1 MTKNKAR
8 RDSNA
13 PIRNLSAYLLYQN
26 AMRDEFKS
34 KNPSFTFG
42 QLSKFTS
49 AMYADLL
56 TNEKEEWHARAEVD
70 KCRYLYALSNYVPP
84 NGYDATGN
92 AIISHQMHGK
102 KKKDRDTNAPKR
114 NVSAYLM
121 YQNGMR
127 DEFKRENPAM
137 TFGQLSKFTS
147 HMYKSLTVQE
157 KQTWELRANQD
168 KERFDRQMKNYVPP
182 HGYDEKGNLILAHK
196 KNKRN
201 KRALKDPNAPK
212 RARGSFVFFA
222 DEYRPRVVSDN
233 PGIKFTDMGTELGR
247 IWRALDPTVKQ
258 KYNDLA
264 NKDKLRFA
272 IARDKYK
279 AEKGLKQIIGV
290 NQLIGVPQETGFPQ
304 ENMKQDQEIGNKQE
318 QEIGIKQKQEI
329 GIKEEIE
336 IEEVI
341 EIKEETEVRQETEV
355 KQKIDLKEVIDVKQ

>member
-1 MTKNKAR
+1 M
-8 RDSNA
+8 
-13 PIRNLSAYLLYQN
+13 
-26 AMRDEFKS
+26 
-34 KNPSFTFG
+34 G
-42 QLSKFTS
+42 
-49 AMYADLL
+49 
-56 TNEKEEWHARAEVD
+56 
-70 KCRYLYALSNYVPP
+70 
-84 NGYDATGN
+84 
-92 AIISHQMHGK
+92 
-102 KKKDRDTNAPKR
+102 
-114 NVSAYLM
+114 
-121 YQNGMR
+121 
-127 DEFKRENPAM
+127 
-137 TFGQLSKFTS
+137 
-147 HMYKSLTVQE
+147 MYKSLTVQE

-272 IARDKYK
+272 TARDKYK

-304 ENMKQDQEIGNKQE
+304 ENMKQD

>member
-1 MTKNKAR
+1 M
-8 RDSNA
+8 
-13 PIRNLSAYLLYQN
+13 
-26 AMRDEFKS
+26 
-34 KNPSFTFG
+34 G
-42 QLSKFTS
+42 
-49 AMYADLL
+49 
-56 TNEKEEWHARAEVD
+56 
-70 KCRYLYALSNYVPP
+70 
-84 NGYDATGN
+84 
-92 AIISHQMHGK
+92 
-102 KKKDRDTNAPKR
+102 
-114 NVSAYLM
+114 
-121 YQNGMR
+121 
-127 DEFKRENPAM
+127 
-137 TFGQLSKFTS
+137 
-147 HMYKSLTVQE
+147 MYKSLTVQE

-182 HGYDEKGNLILAHK
+182 QGYDEKGNLILAHK

-201 KRALKDPNAPK
+201 KRAIKDPNAPK

-233 PGIKFTDMGTELGR
+233 PGI
-247 IWRALDPTVKQ
+247 
-258 KYNDLA
+258 
-264 NKDKLRFA
+264 
-272 IARDKYK
+272 
-279 AEKGLKQIIGV
+279 

>member
-1 MTKNKAR
+1 
-8 RDSNA
+8 
-13 PIRNLSAYLLYQN
+13 
-26 AMRDEFKS
+26 
-34 KNPSFTFG
+34 
-42 QLSKFTS
+42 
-49 AMYADLL
+49 
-56 TNEKEEWHARAEVD
+56 
-70 KCRYLYALSNYVPP
+70 
-84 NGYDATGN
+84 
-92 AIISHQMHGK
+92 
-102 KKKDRDTNAPKR
+102 
-114 NVSAYLM
+114 
-121 YQNGMR
+121 
-127 DEFKRENPAM
+127 M
-137 TFGQLSKFTS
+137 TFGQVSKFTS
-147 HMYKSLTVQE
+147 HMNKSLTVQE

-272 IARDKYK
+272 TARDKYK
-279 AEKGLKQIIGV
+279 AEKGLKQRIGV
-290 NQLIGVPQETGFPQ
+290 NQLIDVPQETGFPQ

-336 IEEVI
+336 IEEV
-341 EIKEETEVRQETEV
+341 TEV